1 MEEWVGAQWHRLI
14 THLAD
19 DGHPEASVTL
29 DEMARPITLL
39 FRAGGTDSV
48 RGYDFQSIGNV
59 EGSTVYP
66 TRYLAVAGVEYQ
78 RWFNAT
84 WGGALFYDVDRKST
98 RLNSS
103 HSQQSRMPS
112 SA

>member
-39 FRAGGTDSV
+39 FRAGGGASTLRIAPAAAQGV
-48 RGYDFQSIGNV
+48 GGPRGWLQRVAEIGRAHV
-59 EGSTVYP
+59 
-66 TRYLAVAGVEYQ
+66 
-78 RWFNAT
+78 
-84 WGGALFYDVDRKST
+84 
-98 RLNSS
+98 
-103 HSQQSRMPS
+103 
-112 SA
+112 